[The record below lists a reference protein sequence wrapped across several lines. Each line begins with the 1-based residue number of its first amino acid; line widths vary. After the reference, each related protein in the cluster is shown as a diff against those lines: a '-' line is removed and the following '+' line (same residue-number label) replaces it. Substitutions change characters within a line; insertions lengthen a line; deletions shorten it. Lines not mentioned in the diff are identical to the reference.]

1 MKRIS
6 NLIFCIFLS
15 LFIIG
20 ASILLT
26 VGFKELYYFDI
37 ENLNIAT
44 NNNLSV
50 EEVKQNYDYMIDY
63 NLGKISGEFNLPTI
77 KSSLEGK
84 IHFEEVR
91 EIIKNVLKMLLVS
104 LIISVVGIYISLR
117 NKNINFLNLTSKLI
131 LILPVVVSIP
141 MIVNFDKTFILFHE
155 IMFDNDYW
163 IFDPEKDPVIN
174 LLPQEFFLHAGIMI
188 VVLILLSSLIFR
200 LLYKYLIN
208 KNNVYSINRNI

>member
-1 MKRIS
+1 MKRIA

-44 NNNLSV
+44 NNNLSI

-91 EIIKNVLKMLLVS
+91 EIIQNVLKMLLVS

>member
-188 VVLILLSSLIFR
+188 VVLILLISLIFR

>member
-1 MKRIS
+1 MKRIA

-20 ASILLT
+20 ASILLK
-26 VGFKELYYFDI
+26 VLFKELYYFDI

-91 EIIKNVLKMLLVS
+91 EIIQNVLKMLLVS
-104 LIISVVGIYISLR
+104 LIISVVGIYISLK

-131 LILPVVVSIP
+131 LILPVLVLIP

-155 IMFDNDYW
+155 IMFDNNYW

-174 LLPQEFFLHAGIMI
+174 ILPQEFFFHAGIMI

>member
-1 MKRIS
+1 MKRIA

-91 EIIKNVLKMLLVS
+91 EIIQNVLKMLLVS

>member
-1 MKRIS
+1 MKRIA
-6 NLIFCIFLS
+6 NLIFCTFFS

-44 NNNLSV
+44 NNNLSI

-91 EIIKNVLKMLLVS
+91 EIIQNVLKMLLVS

-200 LLYKYLIN
+200 LIYKYLIN

>member
-1 MKRIS
+1 MKRIA

-77 KSSLEGK
+77 KSSLNGK
-84 IHFEEVR
+84 IHFEEVK
-91 EIIKNVLKMLLVS
+91 EIIQNVLRILLVS
-104 LIISVVGIYISLR
+104 LIISVVGIYINLK

-131 LILPVVVSIP
+131 LILPGVVSIP

>member
-104 LIISVVGIYISLR
+104 LIISVVGTYINLK
-117 NKNINFLNLTSKLI
+117 NKDIKFLNLTSKLV

-188 VVLILLSSLIFR
+188 VVLILLISLIFR

>member
-1 MKRIS
+1 MKRIA

-104 LIISVVGIYISLR
+104 LMISVVGIYISLR

>member
-1 MKRIS
+1 MKRVA
-6 NLIFCIFLS
+6 NLIFCVFLS

-91 EIIKNVLKMLLVS
+91 EIIQNVLKMLLVS
-104 LIISVVGIYISLR
+104 LIISVVGIYISLK

-131 LILPVVVSIP
+131 LILPVLVLIP

-155 IMFDNDYW
+155 IMFDNNYW

-174 LLPQEFFLHAGIMI
+174 ILPQEFFFHAGIMI

>member
-1 MKRIS
+1 MKRIA

-77 KSSLEGK
+77 KSSLNGK
-84 IHFEEVR
+84 IHFEEVK
-91 EIIKNVLKMLLVS
+91 EIIQNVLRILLVS
-104 LIISVVGIYISLR
+104 LIISVVGIYINLK